1 MENTFIRAE
10 DVAKELDISKAHAYK
25 IIRLLNEELEKKGF
39 LTIPGR
45 VSREYFFERFY
56 GIRKKAEHAGI

>member
-56 GIRKKAEHAGI
+56 GIRKEAEHASI